1 MFQNNILNIFTI
13 VLLSTCFIS
22 YRYLISDILL
32 NKKSLIKK
40 QKNIDDIIVD
50 LKERKNKLYINEE
63 NYINKNNN
71 LSNRLKILNRVR
83 LPINSR
89 KLLEYHKIQRDKL
102 EKLNMNRNK
111 CRENIEIS
119 LRKQRKINH
128 AINI

>member
-13 VLLSTCFIS
+13 VLLSTCIIS

-89 KLLEYHKIQRDKL
+89 KLLEYDKIQRDKL

>member
-71 LSNRLKILNRVR
+71 LANRLKILNRVG

-89 KLLEYHKIQRDKL
+89 KLLEYDKIQRDKL